1 MPERTLSA
9 FATPS
14 AIFLGIALH
23 ELISTFFFLVSA
35 SKTSWST
42 SLFQISV
49 VAWSLCM
56 LQSILQIVLLDYT
69 ISPYE
74 TANHSMAW
82 VTIFAIC
89 ANFLTSTSLLAVMVV
104 RLRVFHSGS
113 SLSLWLLS
121 FIGFATFCFSVPANI
136 LGILSNVDVVAD
148 RSSIFFSSP
157 LIGLTRE
164 LFAFT
169 FVLQGL
175 FTLLASISFLW
186 SLCKSI
192 GFTGKG
198 FVYQVLLKREGP
210 RFIVIFGLNIIVA
223 GFAVHSFLYDPTHIT
238 FSGWYMP
245 PMIYAIEIY
254 TFLLTSYVEPRS
266 LLQQVQME
274 TEYDGNN
281 MKEQTTDVASQT
293 YRVPTNSP
301 YEIL

>member
-89 ANFLTSTSLLAVMVV
+89 ANFLTSTSLASTNYGKYWFILHVV
-104 RLRVFHSGS
+104 FISDLLIFNGMFS
-113 SLSLWLLS
+113 LLS
-121 FIGFATFCFSVPANI
+121 WWFDYEYFIRDHPCRYGYCHLLGLRPFVFLCQPIFSEYYPTLMSLQIEVPY
-136 LGILSNVDVVAD
+136 
-148 RSSIFFSSP
+148 FFP
-157 LIGLTRE
+157 VR
-164 LFAFT
+164 
-169 FVLQGL
+169 
-175 FTLLASISFLW
+175 
-186 SLCKSI
+186 
-192 GFTGKG
+192 
-198 FVYQVLLKREGP
+198 
-210 RFIVIFGLNIIVA
+210 
-223 GFAVHSFLYDPTHIT
+223 
-238 FSGWYMP
+238 
-245 PMIYAIEIY
+245 
-254 TFLLTSYVEPRS
+254 
-266 LLQQVQME
+266 
-274 TEYDGNN
+274 
-281 MKEQTTDVASQT
+281 
-293 YRVPTNSP
+293 
-301 YEIL
+301 

>member
-1 MPERTLSA
+1 
-9 FATPS
+9 
-14 AIFLGIALH
+14 
-23 ELISTFFFLVSA
+23 
-35 SKTSWST
+35 
-42 SLFQISV
+42 
-49 VAWSLCM
+49 
-56 LQSILQIVLLDYT
+56 
-69 ISPYE
+69 
-74 TANHSMAW
+74 
-82 VTIFAIC
+82 
-89 ANFLTSTSLLAVMVV
+89 MVV

-148 RSSIFFSSP
+148 QSSIFFSSP

-175 FTLLASISFLW
+175 FTSLASISFLW

-223 GFAVHSFLYDPTHIT
+223 GFAVHSFLYDPTHVT

-266 LLQQVQME
+266 LLQQVQM
-274 TEYDGNN
+274 GN
-281 MKEQTTDVASQT
+281 
-293 YRVPTNSP
+293 RV
-301 YEIL
+301 

>member
-148 RSSIFFSSP
+148 RSSIFFFSP

-169 FVLQGL
+169 FVLQ
-175 FTLLASISFLW
+175 
-186 SLCKSI
+186 
-192 GFTGKG
+192 
-198 FVYQVLLKREGP
+198 
-210 RFIVIFGLNIIVA
+210 
-223 GFAVHSFLYDPTHIT
+223 VHSFLYDPTHIT

>member
-113 SLSLWLLS
+113 SLSL
-121 FIGFATFCFSVPANI
+121 C
-136 LGILSNVDVVAD
+136 
-148 RSSIFFSSP
+148 P

-175 FTLLASISFLW
+175 FTSLASISFLW

-223 GFAVHSFLYDPTHIT
+223 GFAVHSFLYDPTHVT

-301 YEIL
+301 YEII

>member
-82 VTIFAIC
+82 
-89 ANFLTSTSLLAVMVV
+89 LAVMVV

-175 FTLLASISFLW
+175 FTSLASISFLW

-223 GFAVHSFLYDPTHIT
+223 GFAVHSFLYDPTHVT